1 MSKAKAA
8 TISTT
13 NGINTAVTKAE
24 ATRLCNAVQ
33 VYVTATGKAKASLA
47 DKMLNLLREVAQHGD
62 MASFNAKFTTL
73 CKLTCQR
80 QEWVDEAGEALHTS
94 ADALFK
100 KGFEEPY
107 GANVILWIRR
117 VVSHPDAQF
126 RAQALE
132 NSRSL
137 HLGYKTM
144 CQEAKEAT
152 DAQAKPDDE
161 QVSSKEPTEDEV
173 EELLGSK
180 EPVVSAVKQQ
190 AIDMILTLDDSQ
202 ASAVVRTLNQII
214 NQ

>member
-137 HLGYKTM
+137 HLGYKIM

-152 DAQAKPDDE
+152 DAQDKE

>member
-137 HLGYKTM
+137 HLGYKIM

-152 DAQAKPDDE
+152 DAQDKE
-161 QVSSKEPTEDEV
+161 QVSSKEPTEEEV
-173 EELLGSK
+173 EEQLGSK

>member
-137 HLGYKTM
+137 HLGYKIM

-152 DAQAKPDDE
+152 DAQDKE
-161 QVSSKEPTEDEV
+161 QVSSKEPTEEEV

>member
-107 GANVILWIRR
+107 GANVILWIPR

-137 HLGYKTM
+137 HLGYKIM

-152 DAQAKPDDE
+152 DAQDKE